1 MTSDDH
7 ESSAGGGLEIP
18 SKSARKRA
26 HKSLQ
31 DLGDALIAMST
42 TELERV
48 PLDETLREAVI
59 HGRGL
64 RKGARS
70 RHVRHLGN
78 LLSKTDA
85 EPIREAVEGLR
96 QMGAR
101 EAARLHE
108 LERWR
113 ERLLD
118 EGDEALGELA
128 ARFPAL
134 DRQHTRALARAA
146 REERAREAPPRRFRE
161 LLRYLRSLQEL
172 ED

>member
-1 MTSDDH
+1 MEPEAQDA
-7 ESSAGGGLEIP
+7 ESEGPCVP

-26 HKSLQ
+26 HRSLQ
-31 DLGDALIAMST
+31 DLGDALMELST

-48 PLDETLREAVI
+48 PLDETVQAAVI

-78 LLSKTDA
+78 LLSKVDA
-85 EPIREAVEGLR
+85 EPIREAVESLR
-96 QMGAR
+96 QTSAR
-101 EAARLHE
+101 DAARLHE

-113 ERLLD
+113 DRLMG
-118 EGDEALGELA
+118 EGDGALQELVV
-128 ARFPAL
+128 RFPTV
-134 DRQHTRALARAA
+134 DRQQLRALVRSV
-146 REERAREAPPRRFRE
+146 REERARDAPPRRFRE
-161 LLRYLRSLQEL
+161 LLRFLRSLQEA

>member
-1 MTSDDH
+1 MQPDDPQDG
-7 ESSAGGGLEIP
+7 ALDPLAP

-31 DLGDALIAMST
+31 DLGDALISMST

-48 PLDETLREAVI
+48 PLDEPLRVAVI

-78 LLSKTDA
+78 LLSKVDA
-85 EPIREAVEGLR
+85 GPIRAAVQSLR
-96 QMGAR
+96 QRSAQD
-101 EAARLHE
+101 AARLHE

-113 ERLLD
+113 ERLTA
-118 EGDEALGELA
+118 EGDAALEALVTQY
-128 ARFPAL
+128 PAV
-134 DRQHTRALARAA
+134 DRQHLRALVRSV
-146 REERAREAPPRRFRE
+146 REEQAREAPPRRFRE
-161 LLRYLRSLQEL
+161 LLRYLRTLQEGG
-172 ED
+172 D